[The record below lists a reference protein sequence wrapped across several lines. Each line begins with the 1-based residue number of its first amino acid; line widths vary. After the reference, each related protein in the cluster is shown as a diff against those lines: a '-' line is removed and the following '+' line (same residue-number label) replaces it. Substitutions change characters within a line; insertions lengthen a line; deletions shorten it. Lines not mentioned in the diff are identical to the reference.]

1 VEADDMHAILR
12 KVKKRFETNKEKL
25 SIIKSWRSNKL
36 RARSRPVV
44 VMRLQA
50 QHIPSRLCTSSNT
63 LSVQKNVINGT
74 SLLISNDGDVLSTLQ
89 IFVLRSTWV
98 NRHNLR

>member
-25 SIIKSWRSNKL
+25 LIIKSWRSNKL
-36 RARSRPVV
+36 RARSRLVV

-50 QHIPSRLCTSSNT
+50 QHIPSRLSTSSNT